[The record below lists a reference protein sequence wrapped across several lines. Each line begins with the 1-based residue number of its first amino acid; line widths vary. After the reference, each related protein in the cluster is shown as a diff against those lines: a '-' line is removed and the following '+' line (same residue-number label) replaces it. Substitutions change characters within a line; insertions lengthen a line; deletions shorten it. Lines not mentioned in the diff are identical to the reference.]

1 MNEQVD
7 KIPCSRCGEM
17 ILTSTALRTGGLCM
31 PCASGSRE
39 SMDAAKRRNIEEREK
54 RAIEERARAP
64 LNARRGNGENLRFEE
79 FSHLDDP
86 SYKIF
91 RAALDTVF
99 DKGNGRD
106 EHVERLS
113 EECRLVYLLWCFN
126 GEIYNGGFD
135 QFFTNS
141 AGNYSAEVLK
151 GLEIIGATHA
161 HALLQRAMRW
171 FPNGLPATDRK
182 ARWQQYEVFGE
193 RDDFQREMDQLDG
206 EYYDDADDFYR
217 LIAKYVTEHPGAMI
231 AR

>member
-1 MNEQVD
+1 
-7 KIPCSRCGEM
+7 
-17 ILTSTALRTGGLCM
+17 M
-31 PCASGSRE
+31 PCKNGNRE

-54 RAIEERARAP
+54 RAIEECAREP
-64 LNARRGNGENLRFEE
+64 LDARRRGGEKLRFGE

-86 SYKIF
+86 PYEIF

-99 DKGNGRD
+99 DEGNGRD

-141 AGNYSAEVLK
+141 AGDYTTEVLK

-161 HALLQRAMRW
+161 YALLYRAMRW
-171 FPNGLPATDRK
+171 FPNGSPATDRQT
-182 ARWQQYEVFGE
+182 RWHQYEVFGE
-193 RDDFQREMDQLDG
+193 RDDFQREMDDLDR
-206 EYYDDADDFYR
+206 EYYEDADDFYR
-217 LIAKYVTEHPGAMI
+217 LITQYVATHPEALV
-231 AR
+231 AC